1 MISILS
7 NVDFW
12 HFDTFFLAISRQWM
26 LDAGKA
32 DIWKQLRSYLQFL
45 LQLPSTCLYLLEK
58 AVVFVF
64 VLYWYLYLHLCLYF
78 SHLGMKWRERAPI
91 IPIDVRHK
99 LQKRFTVSFPL
110 AFSISPN
117 TTPSQPLRKKDFWKY
132 KYKYKYKSVLQFP
145 SRSRFQFLQTLQ
157 PANLEER
164 KIFGNLISNL

>member
-1 MISILS
+1 MTKQCWFLT
-7 NVDFW
+7 FW
-12 HFDTFFLAISRQWM
+12 HFFSCYFPAMNAWCGESRHLKTITIISPVSLTIAFPTLWH
-26 LDAGKA
+26 
-32 DIWKQLRSYLQFL
+32 F
-45 LQLPSTCLYLLEK
+45 STCLYLLEK

-117 TTPSQPLRKKDFWKY
+117 TTASQPRGKKDFWKSDFKFVIKSNY
-132 KYKYKYKSVLQFP
+132 KNGINKYKQGSTIAFP
-145 SRSRFQFLQTLQ
+145 RM
-157 PANLEER
+157 
-164 KIFGNLISNL
+164 